1 MGASKAHQ
9 TTGSRNPNQTGALTL
24 PFVTVTP
31 VPNRQP
37 AAVKFP
43 AALCSFSKN
52 ANKPTDSSQVK
63 QESGVEFHKMVNPNP
78 K

>member
-1 MGASKAHQ
+1 MGTGASKAHQ
-9 TTGSRNPNQTGALTL
+9 ITGSTNPNQTGALTL

-43 AALCSFSKN
+43 AALCSFGKN
-52 ANKPTDSSQVK
+52 SNKPTDSRSSKTRVR
-63 QESGVEFHKMVNPNP
+63 SGIPQNG
-78 K
+78 